1 MDTKEFGRR
10 LKKYR
15 GKTSQEK
22 LGELLG
28 YGQTYISSLEKGL
41 SNPSIELLDKL
52 VKITR
57 ITSSYWLGEI
67 DEAIPIEDLAS
78 LFENAGKNA
87 PPPSTI
93 ASNKKFSA
101 FDMELDSL
109 SSFFRDRVKH
119 EICTAKDSTFKR
131 VREDVEELR
140 ILLEDEQR
148 EKNDR

>member
-52 VKITR
+52 VKTTKIN
-57 ITSSYWLGEI
+57 SSYWLGEI
-67 DEAIPIEDLAS
+67 DEAISIKDLPGIS
-78 LFENAGKNA
+78 ENTVKK
-87 PPPSTI
+87 PPSQSSITGD
-93 ASNKKFSA
+93 KFSA

-119 EICTAKDSTFKR
+119 EIGTVKDSTFKR
-131 VREDVEELR
+131 VREDIEELH
-140 ILLEDEQR
+140 IMLKYEQD
-148 EKNDR
+148 KNDR